1 MKFTR
6 MQVIDANFYKEYSMG
21 SAQAAQVQS
30 AFPASSR
37 PFDIRT

>member
-1 MKFTR
+1 MKLTQT
-6 MQVIDANFYKEYSMG
+6 QVIDANFLKEYSMG
-21 SAQAAQVQS
+21 SAQETHVQS